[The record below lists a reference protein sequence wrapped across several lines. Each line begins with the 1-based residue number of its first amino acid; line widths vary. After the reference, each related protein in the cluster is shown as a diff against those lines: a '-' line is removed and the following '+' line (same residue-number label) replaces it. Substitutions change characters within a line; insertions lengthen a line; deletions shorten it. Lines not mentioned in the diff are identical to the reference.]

1 MQLPNNIDEI
11 MGNMPPQM
19 MQNLQ
24 GLQGFPQMF
33 NNNGGQGENKDGG
46 MGGLGD

>member
-1 MQLPNNIDEI
+1 MQLPNNIEEI

-24 GLQGFPQMF
+24 QGFAGAQV
-33 NNNGGQGENKDGG
+33 NQNQGG